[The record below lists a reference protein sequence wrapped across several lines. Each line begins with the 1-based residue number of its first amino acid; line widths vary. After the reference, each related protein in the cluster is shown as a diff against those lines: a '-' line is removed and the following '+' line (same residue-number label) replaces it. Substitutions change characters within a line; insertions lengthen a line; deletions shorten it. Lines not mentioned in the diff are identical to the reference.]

1 MIIKTRFLLLVLLLL
16 GLGLGRMVSVSAT
29 PVGEQGDSGPT
40 AASILNTHC
49 VSCHGPSQQLSGLRL
64 DARSSLLEGG
74 YSGPAIIPGNSNDSA
89 LVHRLISEREGYRM
103 PMGAPPLTGLQID
116 TLRTWIDRGAPW
128 QEEASVP
135 AKADAPS
142 AEGQEHW
149 SFQPVVRPAIPP
161 LRNRSWARS
170 PIDAFVLSRLE
181 AEGISPS
188 REASKEA
195 LFRRVNL
202 DLTGLLP
209 TRQEQNIFLLDN
221 RPDAYEDVVDRLL
234 ASPHYGEKW
243 ARYWLDLAR
252 YADSDG
258 YEKDLL
264 RPHAWRW
271 RQWVI
276 DALNRDL
283 PYDRF
288 TIEQIGGDLLPDASQ
303 EQKVATGF
311 LRSGLLNREAG
322 VPRGQ
327 VRFEEVVDQTNTVAT
342 VWLGLTMGCAQC
354 HDHKYDPTS
363 QKQYYQ
369 FLAFFNEAEGREMD
383 APLPGDM
390 GPYLKNLPG
399 YREERRKLLEND
411 QISVSRLQARWEA
424 MLIEADE
431 HPGKHLDWDDILRG
445 VVLGELDRAMKLLR
459 MGPADRSWRENDL
472 VTSFFFR
479 FPGPENAKDE
489 ALTERLKELG
499 KKLEELDESFPD
511 LSRAYVV
518 QATPA
523 QTHLALRGNYRSPGV
538 VVRPA
543 TPDWLPPLEE
553 TGDPARLRLARWL
566 VRKDHPLTARVAAN
580 RIWQELLGRG
590 LVITSEDFGTQGE
603 RPSHPGILDWLATEF
618 MARGWSQK
626 QLIRMIVTSA
636 TYRQSSRARL
646 ELEEKDPENA
656 LLARQ
661 NRLRLSA
668 ELIRDAAL
676 RVSGLLDTR
685 IGGRSIRPTQPE
697 WVSKLTYGK
706 NAWQESQGRD
716 RYRRGLYVLF
726 KRSAPYPQM
735 LNFDA
740 PDSSISVCRRER
752 SNTVL
757 QALNLLNDPVF
768 MECARSLAIRILQ
781 EAPST
786 WEGRLDHAY
795 RLCLGRLPSSRERE
809 RFRQFFTRQKE
820 ILEGEPES
828 VQQLTSGAVLEFQPL
843 QVASWVAAGRA
854 ILNLDEFIT
863 RE

>member
-1 MIIKTRFLLLVLLLL
+1 MIIEIRFLLFVLLLL
-16 GLGLGRMVSVSAT
+16 GPGLGVMASAT
-29 PVGEQGDSGPT
+29 AVEEQGDSSPT

-49 VSCHGPSQQLSGLRL
+49 VGCHGPAQQLSGLRL

-74 YSGPAIIPGNSNDSA
+74 YSGPAIIPGNGNDSA
-89 LVHRLISEREGYRM
+89 LVHRLISERESYRM

-128 QEEASVP
+128 QEEAS
-135 AKADAPS
+135 ALAEADAPS

-188 REASKEA
+188 REASQEA
-195 LFRRVNL
+195 LFRRVHL

-209 TRQEQNIFLLDN
+209 NRQEQNAFFLDN
-221 RPDAYEDVVDRLL
+221 RPDAYERLVDRLL

-288 TIEQIGGDLLPDASQ
+288 TLEQIGGDLLPDASQ

-322 VPRGQ
+322 VPRGE
-327 VRFEEVVDQTNTVAT
+327 VRFEEVLDQTNTVAT

-363 QKQYYQ
+363 QEEYYQ
-369 FLAFFNEAEGREMD
+369 LLAFFNEAEGREID

-399 YREERRKLLEND
+399 YREERRKLLESD
-411 QISVSRLQARWEA
+411 QISVSRLQERWEA

-431 HPGKHLDWDDILRG
+431 HPGRHLDWDDILRG
-445 VVLGELDRAMKLLR
+445 VILGELDRAMKLLR
-459 MGPADRSWRENDL
+459 MDPTDRSWRQNDL
-472 VTSFFFR
+472 ITSFFFR

-489 ALTERLKELG
+489 SLTKRLKELG
-499 KKLEELDESFPD
+499 KKLEVLVDSFPD
-511 LSRAYVV
+511 LSRASVV
-518 QATPA
+518 QAKPT

-538 VVRPA
+538 VVHPA
-543 TPDWLPPLEE
+543 TPDWLPPLEATE
-553 TGDPARLRLARWL
+553 EPARLRLARWL
-566 VRKDHPLTARVAAN
+566 VRKDHPLTARVAVN

-590 LVITSEDFGTQGE
+590 LVITSEDFGIQGE
-603 RPSHPGILDWLATEF
+603 RPTHPGILDWLATEF

-636 TYRQSSRARL
+636 TYRQSSRSRP

-685 IGGRSIRPTQPE
+685 IGGRSIRPAQPE

-752 SNTVL
+752 SNTAL

-768 MECARSLAIRILQ
+768 MECARSLALRILQ
-781 EAPST
+781 EAPAS

-795 RLCLGRLPSSRERE
+795 RLCLGRPPSSQELE
-809 RFRQFFTRQKE
+809 RFRQFFTRQNE
-820 ILEGEPES
+820 ILDGEPES

-843 QVASWVAAGRA
+843 QVATWVAAGRA

>member
-1 MIIKTRFLLLVLLLL
+1 MIFETRFLLSVLLVLGS
-16 GLGLGRMVSVSAT
+16 GLGIVAYAN
-29 PVGEQGDSGPT
+29 PVEEPADSSPT
-40 AASILNTHC
+40 ATSILNTHC
-49 VSCHGPSQQLSGLRL
+49 VRCHGPAQQLSGLRL
-64 DARSSLLEGG
+64 DARGSVLQGG
-74 YSGPAIIPGNSNDSA
+74 YSGPAIIPGDSKGST
-89 LVHRLISEREGYRM
+89 LVQRLISDQEGYRM
-103 PMGAPPLTGLQID
+103 PLGSPPLTGSQID
-116 TLRTWIDRGAPW
+116 TIRSWIDRGAQWP
-128 QEEASVP
+128 QDVTFRTA
-135 AKADAPS
+135 ADASSPK
-142 AEGQEHW
+142 GREHW

-161 LRNRSWARS
+161 VRSRSWVRS
-170 PIDAFVLSRLE
+170 PVDAFVLSRLE

-209 TRQEQNIFLLDN
+209 TRGELDDFLLDN
-221 RPDAYEDVVDRLL
+221 RPDAYEHLVDRLL

-243 ARYWLDLAR
+243 ARQWLDLAR

-283 PYDRF
+283 SYDRF
-288 TIEQIGGDLLPDASQ
+288 TLEQIAGDLLPDASQ

-327 VRFEEVVDQTNTVAT
+327 VRFEEVLDQTNTVST
-342 VWLGLTMGCAQC
+342 VWLGLTLGCAQC

-363 QKQYYQ
+363 QKEYYQ
-369 FLAFFNEAEGREMD
+369 FLAFFNEAEGREVD
-383 APLPGDM
+383 APLPGEM
-390 GPYLKNLPG
+390 GPFLKSLPG
-399 YREERRKLLEND
+399 YREQRRKLLEND
-411 QISVSRLQARWEA
+411 QISVSRLQERWEA

-431 HPGKHLDWDDILRG
+431 HPGRHLDWDDILRG
-445 VVLGELDRAMKLLR
+445 AILSELDRALELLR
-459 MGPADRSWRENDL
+459 MKPADRSWRENDL
-472 VTSFFFR
+472 LTSFFFR

-489 ALTERLKELG
+489 SLTKRLEELG
-499 KKLEELDESFPD
+499 KKLEEVDESFPD
-511 LSRAYVV
+511 LSRASVV
-518 QATPA
+518 QARPA
-523 QTHLALRGNYRSPGV
+523 QTHLALRGNYRSKGV
-538 VVRPA
+538 AVRPA
-543 TPDWLPPLEE
+543 TPDWLPPLVA
-553 TGDPARLRLARWL
+553 TGEQARLRLARWL
-566 VRKDHPLTARVAAN
+566 VRKDHPLTARVAVN

-603 RPSHPGILDWLATEF
+603 RPSHPRLLDWLATEF

-626 QLIRMIVTSA
+626 QLIRTIVTSA
-636 TYRQSSRARL
+636 TYRQSSRSRL
-646 ELEEKDPENA
+646 RLKEKDPENT

-661 NRLRLSA
+661 NRLRLTA

-676 RVSGLLDTR
+676 RVSGLLDPR
-685 IGGRSIRPTQPE
+685 IGGQSIRPAQPE

-706 NAWQESQGRD
+706 SAWQESQGRD

-735 LNFDA
+735 VNFDA

-752 SNTVL
+752 SNTAL

-781 EAPST
+781 EAPSS

-795 RLCLGRLPSSRERE
+795 RLCLGRPPSSRERE

-828 VQQLTSGAVLEFQPL
+828 VGQLTSGTVLEFQPL
-843 QVASWVAAGRA
+843 QLASWVAAGRA

>member
-1 MIIKTRFLLLVLLLL
+1 MIIKTRFLLLLL
-16 GLGLGRMVSVSAT
+16 GPGLGVMTSAA
-29 PVGEQGDSGPT
+29 PVGEQGDSSPT
-40 AASILNTHC
+40 ATSILNTHC

-74 YSGPAIIPGNSNDSA
+74 YTGPAIVPGDSNDST
-89 LVHRLISEREGYRM
+89 LVHRLISEQEGYRM
-103 PMGAPPLTGLQID
+103 PMGAPPLTASQID
-116 TLRTWIDRGAPW
+116 TVRAWIDQGAPW
-128 QEEASVP
+128 SEDARSGTE
-135 AKADAPS
+135 ADASSPK
-142 AEGQEHW
+142 GREHW

-161 LRNRSWARS
+161 VRNRSWARS

-209 TRQEQNIFLLDN
+209 TRQEQNVFLLDN
-221 RPDAYEDVVDRLL
+221 RPDAYEHLVDRLL

-288 TIEQIGGDLLPDASQ
+288 TTEQIAGDLLPDALQ

-327 VRFEEVVDQTNTVAT
+327 VRFEEVLDQTNTVAT

-363 QKQYYQ
+363 QKEYYQ
-369 FLAFFNEAEGREMD
+369 LLAFFNEAEGRKID

-399 YREERRKLLEND
+399 YREERRKLLESD
-411 QISVSRLQARWEA
+411 EISVSRLQERWEA

-431 HPGKHLDWDDILRG
+431 HPGRHLDWDDILRG
-445 VVLGELDRAMKLLR
+445 AVLSELDRAMKLLR
-459 MGPADRSWRENDL
+459 MDPTDRSWRQNDL
-472 VTSFFFR
+472 ITSFFFR
-479 FPGPENAKDE
+479 FPGPENAKNKS
-489 ALTERLKELG
+489 LTERLKELG
-499 KKLEELDESFPD
+499 KKLEGLVESFPD

-518 QATPA
+518 QAKPT
-523 QTHLALRGNYRSPGV
+523 QTHLALRGDYRSPGV
-538 VVRPA
+538 VVHPE

-553 TGDPARLRLARWL
+553 TGEPARLRLARWL
-566 VRKDHPLTARVAAN
+566 VRKDHPLTARVAVN

-590 LVITSEDFGTQGE
+590 LVITSEDFGTRGE
-603 RPSHPGILDWLATEF
+603 RPTHPGILDWLATEF

-636 TYRQSSRARL
+636 TYRQSSRFRP
-646 ELEEKDPENA
+646 ELEGKDPENA

-661 NRLRLSA
+661 NRLRLPA

-685 IGGRSIRPTQPE
+685 IGGRSIRPAQPE

-706 NAWQESQGRD
+706 SAWQESQGRD

-752 SNTVL
+752 SNTAL

-781 EAPST
+781 EAPSS

-795 RLCLGRLPSSRERE
+795 RLCLGRLPSSQERE

-820 ILEGEPES
+820 ILDGEPES
-828 VQQLTSGAVLEFQPL
+828 VQQLTAGTVLEFQPL
-843 QVASWVAAGRA
+843 QVATWVAAGRA

>member
-221 RPDAYEDVVDRLL
+221 RPDAYEHVVDRLL

-411 QISVSRLQARWEA
+411 QISVSRLQARWEV

-636 TYRQSSRARL
+636 TYRQSSRARP

-752 SNTVL
+752 SNTAL

>member
-1 MIIKTRFLLLVLLLL
+1 MIVEIRFLLFVLLLL
-16 GLGLGRMVSVSAT
+16 GPGLGRVASAT
-29 PVGEQGDSGPT
+29 PVEELADSSPT
-40 AASILNTHC
+40 AVSILNTHC
-49 VSCHGPSQQLSGLRL
+49 VRCHGPAQQLSGLRL
-64 DARSSLLEGG
+64 DARGSVLDGG
-74 YSGPAIIPGNSNDSA
+74 YSGPAIIPGDSDGST
-89 LVHRLISEREGYRM
+89 LVQRLISDREGYRM
-103 PMGAPPLTGLQID
+103 PLGSPPLSGSQID
-116 TLRTWIDRGAPW
+116 TIRSWTDQGAQWP
-128 QEEASVP
+128 EDAISPTEADGSSP
-135 AKADAPS
+135 KDKD
-142 AEGQEHW
+142 HW

-161 LRNRSWARS
+161 VRNRSWVRS

-181 AEGISPS
+181 TEGISPS
-188 REASKEA
+188 REASREA

-209 TRQEQNIFLLDN
+209 SPREQKLFLLDN
-221 RPDAYEDVVDRLL
+221 RPDAYEHLVNRLL

-243 ARYWLDLAR
+243 ARHWLDLAR

-271 RQWVI
+271 RHWVI
-276 DALNRDL
+276 DALNQDL

-288 TIEQIGGDLLPDASQ
+288 TLEQIAGDLLPDASQ
-303 EQKVATGF
+303 EQRVATGF

-327 VRFEEVVDQTNTVAT
+327 VRFEEVLDQTNTVAT

-369 FLAFFNEAEGREMD
+369 FLAFFNEAQGREVD
-383 APLPGDM
+383 APLPGEV
-390 GPYLKNLPG
+390 GPYLKSLPR

-411 QISVSRLQARWEA
+411 QISVSRLQERWKA
-424 MLIEADE
+424 MLIEAFE
-431 HPGKHLDWDDILRG
+431 HPGRHLDWDDILRG
-445 VVLGELDRAMKLLR
+445 ALLSELDRAMELLR
-459 MGPADRSWRENDL
+459 MKPTDRSWRENDL
-472 VTSFFFR
+472 LTRFFFR

-489 ALTERLKELG
+489 SLTERLKELG
-499 KKLEELDESFPD
+499 KKLGELDESFPD
-511 LSRAYVV
+511 LSRASVV
-518 QATPA
+518 QAKPS

-543 TPDWLPPLEE
+543 TPDWLPPLGE
-553 TGDPARLRLARWL
+553 TGEPDRLGLARWL
-566 VRKDHPLTARVAAN
+566 VRKDHPLTARVAVN
-580 RIWQELLGRG
+580 RMWQELLGRG

-603 RPSHPGILDWLATEF
+603 RPSHPGLLDWLATEF

-626 QLIRMIVTSA
+626 QLIRTIVISS
-636 TYRQSSRARL
+636 TYRQSSRSRL
-646 ELEEKDPENA
+646 QLEERDPENV

-685 IGGRSIRPTQPE
+685 IGGRSIRPAQPE

-706 NAWQESQGRD
+706 SAWQESQGRD

-735 LNFDA
+735 VNFDA
-740 PDSSISVCRRER
+740 PDSSTSVCRRER
-752 SNTVL
+752 SNTAL

-768 MECARSLAIRILQ
+768 MESARSLAIRILQ
-781 EAPST
+781 EAPSS

-820 ILEGEPES
+820 ILEREPES
-828 VQQLTSGAVLEFQPL
+828 VHQLTSGAVLEFQPL